1 MRNPDENKLEHIE
14 RELYSRRH
22 SGEFKDERSEV
33 VSVPH
38 EVESEWREDKDISE
52 LVRLERERREEE
64 RSRLFKKIFVGALT
78 FFIVAAGAAAFMF
91 FGGANLVSSNNID
104 IAVIGP
110 SAIAGGDT
118 LSLEIV
124 VKNQNRASL
133 EGASLLVEYPAGTR
147 AHNDLGKELI
157 RERVNVGSIPARGE
171 ARKTL
176 KSVLFGEKESIQNI
190 KLTLEYRIEGGSATV
205 AGFAA
210 AIYWIVKSIFQL
222 PISRWLDKTDGENDE
237 FWALFYLW
245 DWFI

>member
-133 EGASLLVEYPAGTR
+133 
-147 AHNDLGKELI
+147 
-157 RERVNVGSIPARGE
+157 
-171 ARKTL
+171 
-176 KSVLFGEKESIQNI
+176 
-190 KLTLEYRIEGGSATV
+190 
-205 AGFAA
+205 
-210 AIYWIVKSIFQL
+210 
-222 PISRWLDKTDGENDE
+222 
-237 FWALFYLW
+237 
-245 DWFI
+245 